1 MQTPIENSEN
11 FNFDDFAT
19 FTERVKKSTQSTVD
33 RMEKKM
39 KKEILNNMTVMKSA
53 IENKMGN
60 LERTMNMKMDELLI
74 NQ

>member
-1 MQTPIENSEN
+1 MNEILALIMQTPIENSEN

-39 KKEILNNMTVMKSA
+39 KKEI
-53 IENKMGN
+53 
-60 LERTMNMKMDELLI
+60 
-74 NQ
+74 